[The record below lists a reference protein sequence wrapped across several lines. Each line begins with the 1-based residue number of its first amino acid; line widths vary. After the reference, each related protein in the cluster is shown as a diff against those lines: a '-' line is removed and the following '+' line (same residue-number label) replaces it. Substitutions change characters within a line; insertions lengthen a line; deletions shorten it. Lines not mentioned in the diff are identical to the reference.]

1 MALCVLPQEF
11 VLLHILGSTIW
22 ARPFAIAFGLSH
34 AAAVATCT
42 ECYLL
47 LAFILCHDEWIRWN
61 CWISLWSELLGYS
74 LNDLWGGVSFG
85 LLFQQPVNFRIISK
99 DRRVELT
106 SNALAVWN
114 RSESAVAFVE
124 FRERWY
130 RNPANQYFSTYRERS
145 LIILLGK
152 ERQNG
157 WIASSLFI
165 PH

>member
-22 ARPFAIAFGLSH
+22 ARPFAIAFGLSR

-42 ECYLL
+42 EWYLL

-61 CWISLWSELLGYS
+61 CWIGLWSELLGYS

-99 DRRVELT
+99 DRRVDFQRT
-106 SNALAVWN
+106 SPVEP

-124 FRERWY
+124 CRERWY
-130 RNPANQYFSTYRERS
+130 GNPANQYFSTYRERS

-157 WIASSLFI
+157 WISLFI